1 MSASG
6 PTHPRS
12 LSPVLVQIRSGNG
25 HRYHDPNGCALE
37 EIGVEPPSERGCLCR
52 LIEVTPDTAQQAGGR
67 AELLERQRLVSQFAG
82 LERRTARG
90 GRDSIDHAPRG
101 MLTPAMSHELTR
113 FCLTAG
119 EDDQKPYWAGRV
131 F

>member
-1 MSASG
+1 MTTYRWGGQWTREAFRKAGIEYAPKSNLF
-6 PTHPRS
+6 RD
-12 LSPVLVQIRSGNG
+12 VL
-25 HRYHDPNGCALE
+25 
-37 EIGVEPPSERGCLCR
+37 PPINS
-52 LIEVTPDTAQQAGGR
+52 GR

-82 LERRTARG
+82 LERRVARG